1 MKIAVIEHFT
11 SLPPGAAP
19 ADLVAQGR
27 AMLEACAAD
36 LTRRPGVE
44 VVIAG
49 TRRTFVAALRHCAAA
64 LVIAPEEDGILAG
77 LCLAVERRGCLLI
90 GSASASVRLA
100 ADKLRAARC
109 LAAAGLPTPR
119 TESVPFKDAP
129 RRLRAWRLPFVLKPR
144 DGCGGRGVVIVRRIR
159 DIDRGLEVVRGA
171 TRRADFLAQDL
182 VAGEAASVS
191 LIVGSRVVD
200 LGLNSQR
207 MRWRPT
213 IEYLGGETDWGHVR
227 AGEGIAFARAAVAA
241 LATAGAPLC
250 GYVGVD
256 LLLGRDGVSVIEV
269 NPRLTTSYIGLRLSV
284 RENLAGLIL
293 DAATGGPLPERVTRV
308 ARCRFLADGSAI
320 LLAGR
325 RAPGTR
331 AARRP
336 RGPERDRWRT
346 TSAGTSAASI

>member
-49 TRRTFVAALRHCAAA
+49 TRRAFVAALRHCAAA

-144 DGCGGRGVVIVRRIR
+144 DGCGGRGVVIVCRIR

-227 AGEGIAFARAAVAA
+227 AGEGIASARAAVAA

-256 LLLGRDGVSVIEV
+256 LLLGPDGVSVIEV

>member
-1 MKIAVIEHFT
+1 M
-11 SLPPGAAP
+11 
-19 ADLVAQGR
+19 
-27 AMLEACAAD
+27 
-36 LTRRPGVE
+36 
-44 VVIAG
+44 
-49 TRRTFVAALRHCAAA
+49 
-64 LVIAPEEDGILAG
+64 
-77 LCLAVERRGCLLI
+77 
-90 GSASASVRLA
+90 
-100 ADKLRAARC
+100 
-109 LAAAGLPTPR
+109 
-119 TESVPFKDAP
+119 
-129 RRLRAWRLPFVLKPR
+129 
-144 DGCGGRGVVIVRRIR
+144 
-159 DIDRGLEVVRGA
+159 RGA
-171 TRRADFLAQDL
+171 TLRADFLAQDL